1 VNPNWQLQFNTII
14 NACLT
19 NAQMVGR
26 PGNSA
31 SINDIKT
38 DEYSIALPRETS
50 PVFKFT
56 SLVDDTN
63 MDFELVSVTSL
74 NKTYLYEKTPEP
86 SGEFN
91 ILFRNDKLG
100 FSSKDSGFFAYFKQG
115 SLVSSEFSFPR
126 KLTNRVY
133 DFEFEGINQDDTWLI
148 QYLADSTVTWDQVE
162 NLYALNDPQNS
173 ANNKKFFAVES
184 RFNDQVTYV
193 FGDDVFGESP
203 VGNFKSYMR
212 TSNALTY
219 NINISELQNI
229 NINIPYISRYG
240 REETL
245 SMNLSLQSNVNN
257 ALSRESLAEIRER
270 APSRYY
276 TQNRMVNGE
285 DYNNFPFTLFGSV
298 IKSKAINRIS
308 SGISRNMDL
317 IDPTAKYSSTSV
329 FADDGALY
337 TERATA
343 SSQLTINSGNDII
356 HFFSQTL
363 LSILATPGLLQHY
376 VQTSTRFSLTTDTQS
391 ISPVKWK
398 TLSNSGSVSTG
409 YFYSDLSGP
418 LSTGSFSTRN
428 LKYVTPGCLIKVTA
442 PSGFVF
448 DTNNKLVAGVTDGS
462 AKRSYWTSVVDV
474 VGDGNNFGEGALVN
488 GLGPVSVTGSIGAG
502 SIITEVIPAFTSN
515 LSVDIKQQCVQ
526 LINIGQSFSLMFDNS
541 RLATQERFSVM
552 QYPQPDS
559 VLDFQSLGNNRY
571 KINYKLLRYFFGSAK
586 ETRFNYETD
595 RKIYDP
601 KTGKIQQDHIVVLKS
616 NNIYNSVQT
625 LPADVKL
632 NIVGQPVETDGY
644 PDDFIAE
651 VSGDTSGGTLPDP
664 DFFEMITGYAYGRP
678 SVGKYTFFK
687 RMTDANYTTRLHIVD
702 TQVAYQY
709 PTKEQIQTVKYEYRP
724 GQVFFAYT
732 ENKFYVTS
740 IDDTASNILK
750 LTEDDSYSVKT
761 GRQGLFFQYKH
772 ISSNTMRVDPAPTNI
787 IDLYL
792 VTKSYYIS
800 YLNWLAD
807 STDKVAEPSPPTLSE
822 LSQAYGQLDDYKMMT
837 DGLILNS
844 AKFKPLFGKKAQPN
858 LRATLKVI
866 RTNSSSASD
875 SEIRSKVLNIINQ
888 YFSLDLWDFGDT
900 FYFSELSAYIH
911 DKLGDHVGSV
921 ILQPNDSNMIF
932 GTLYEIKSAPNEI
945 FTSAATV
952 NDIMVISSMNS
963 DRLLSS

>member
-1 VNPNWQLQFNTII
+1 
-14 NACLT
+14 
-19 NAQMVGR
+19 
-26 PGNSA
+26 
-31 SINDIKT
+31 
-38 DEYSIALPRETS
+38 
-50 PVFKFT
+50 
-56 SLVDDTN
+56 
-63 MDFELVSVTSL
+63 
-74 NKTYLYEKTPEP
+74 
-86 SGEFN
+86 
-91 ILFRNDKLG
+91 
-100 FSSKDSGFFAYFKQG
+100 
-115 SLVSSEFSFPR
+115 
-126 KLTNRVY
+126 
-133 DFEFEGINQDDTWLI
+133 
-148 QYLADSTVTWDQVE
+148 
-162 NLYALNDPQNS
+162 
-173 ANNKKFFAVES
+173 
-184 RFNDQVTYV
+184 
-193 FGDDVFGESP
+193 
-203 VGNFKSYMR
+203 
-212 TSNALTY
+212 
-219 NINISELQNI
+219 
-229 NINIPYISRYG
+229 
-240 REETL
+240 
-245 SMNLSLQSNVNN
+245 
-257 ALSRESLAEIRER
+257 
-270 APSRYY
+270 
-276 TQNRMVNGE
+276 MVNGE

-552 QYPQPDS
+552 HYPQPDS

-571 KINYKLLRYFFGSAK
+571 KINYKFLRYFFGSAK

-709 PTKEQIQTVKYEYRP
+709 PTKEQIQTVKYEYN
-724 GQVFFAYT
+724 FF
-732 ENKFYVTS
+732 
-740 IDDTASNILK
+740 
-750 LTEDDSYSVKT
+750 
-761 GRQGLFFQYKH
+761 
-772 ISSNTMRVDPAPTNI
+772 
-787 IDLYL
+787 
-792 VTKSYYIS
+792 
-800 YLNWLAD
+800 
-807 STDKVAEPSPPTLSE
+807 
-822 LSQAYGQLDDYKMMT
+822 
-837 DGLILNS
+837 
-844 AKFKPLFGKKAQPN
+844 
-858 LRATLKVI
+858 
-866 RTNSSSASD
+866 
-875 SEIRSKVLNIINQ
+875 
-888 YFSLDLWDFGDT
+888 
-900 FYFSELSAYIH
+900 
-911 DKLGDHVGSV
+911 
-921 ILQPNDSNMIF
+921 
-932 GTLYEIKSAPNEI
+932 
-945 FTSAATV
+945 
-952 NDIMVISSMNS
+952 
-963 DRLLSS
+963 